1 MVDYPRLMQRKVT
14 PAIHGRLAAAVILI
28 STLLSG
34 CASGPGAP
42 VNYAPSSVMTV
53 AGALSVGDFSYLP
66 FEKQAKDK
74 TPIVSNQ
81 IRNTALGDIK
91 IDRDIKVFVRDA
103 VFAELRFVGIK
114 VNDPNRILKG
124 EIEEFLIDDLGYS
137 VDWTLRIRYVLTDAV
152 AQKTLYDGVKTIQR
166 RTAKF
171 VNPFGAL
178 NETIKL
184 NVEDLLKDP
193 AFLKAIN

>member
-1 MVDYPRLMQRKVT
+1 
-14 PAIHGRLAAAVILI
+14 
-28 STLLSG
+28 
-34 CASGPGAP
+34 
-42 VNYAPSSVMTV
+42 MTV
-53 AGALSVGDFSYLP
+53 AGAVGVGDFSYLP
-66 FEKQAKDK
+66 VEKPAKDK

-81 IRNTALGDIK
+81 IRNTAMGDIK

-103 VFAELRFVGIK
+103 VFAELRFVGVK
-114 VNDPNRILKG
+114 VNETSRILKG
-124 EIEEFLIDDLGYS
+124 DIEEFLIDELGYS
-137 VDWTLRIRYVLTDAV
+137 VDWTLRIRYVVTEA
-152 AQKTLYDGVKTIQR
+152 ASQKVIYDGVKATQR

-193 AFLKAIN
+193 ALLKAIN